1 MLKFTIKHIRS
12 LSKNIE
18 NRCKGKVRKYT
29 KVVIR
34 CKAEQGENK
43 NTNSMTFTHIHFI
56 YDINDVFR
64 AQKLF
69 FQDFRGNV
77 QFKTTIFFFFSCN
90 KLIIHGSKNSL
101 PKHALYQI
109 CYNPVNILL
118 LRK

>member
-1 MLKFTIKHIRS
+1 MGLDSTRMLKFTIKHIRS

-69 FQDFRGNV
+69 FQDFRGNI
-77 QFKTTIFFFFSCN
+77 QFKTTTFFF
-90 KLIIHGSKNSL
+90 LVI
-101 PKHALYQI
+101 
-109 CYNPVNILL
+109 
-118 LRK
+118 R

>member
-18 NRCKGKVRKYT
+18 NGCRGKVHKYT

-43 NTNSMTFTHIHFI
+43 NTNSMTFTHIYFI

-69 FQDFRGNV
+69 FYDFRGNED
-77 QFKTTIFFFFSCN
+77 FKARISYMLFYV
-90 KLIIHGSKNSL
+90 L
-101 PKHALYQI
+101 
-109 CYNPVNILL
+109 
-118 LRK
+118 

>member
-69 FQDFRGNV
+69 FQDFRGKI
-77 QFKTTIFFFFSCN
+77 QFKTTIFFFSNN
-90 KLIIHGSKNSL
+90 KLKRPNLASFGTGGGGW
-101 PKHALYQI
+101 ALLGTMVL
-109 CYNPVNILL
+109 NLN
-118 LRK
+118 